1 MYIYVCVRGGKSMKY
16 VCCICMLYMHITCW
30 HMLCAMSYR
39 HVVLQKWVLSCTCYW
54 INEEKMKR
62 QGLAGMQIPPRWP
75 HSYSSCSLR
84 VLSKS
89 SWQHK

>member
-1 MYIYVCVRGGKSMKY
+1 MYICVLEVVCMYIYVCVRGGKGMKY

-62 QGLAGMQIPPRWP
+62 QGLAGMQMPPGGP
-75 HSYSSCSLR
+75 TPTAPAL
-84 VLSKS
+84 
-89 SWQHK
+89 